1 VATAHEQGLSDFEA
15 ATWNALFLPKGTPP
29 AIVKKLHDA
38 AVATIN
44 TPAVQERL
52 REIGAD
58 LPAPERTSS
67 EYLAKFVANEIEKW
81 GGAIKALGVSAD

>member
-1 VATAHEQGLSDFEA
+1 VATAHEQGVNDFEA
-15 ATWNALFLPKGTPP
+15 ATWNAFFLPKGTPP
-29 AIVKKLHDA
+29 AIIKKLHDA
-38 AVATIN
+38 AVATID

-58 LPAPERTSS
+58 VPTPERRSS
-67 EYLAKFVANEIEKW
+67 QYLAKFVASEIEKW